1 MFPFA
6 IVLCILVATYF
17 FARYYVLKALLM
29 SNDLD
34 KVIADK
40 LAQTDHR
47 RLVARLEEENSIM
60 RNLLLDMVE
69 NNTNTRILT
78 AESPME
84 KSRLQADRMSRN
96 REIVAEAAFVLR
108 HSVGL
113 KSALS
118 KQRNDS

>member
-1 MFPFA
+1 MLPLV
-6 IVLCILVATYF
+6 IVVCILVTTYF
-17 FARYYVLKALLM
+17 CARYYVVKARLM
-29 SNDLD
+29 SNELD

-40 LAQTDHR
+40 LAQSDHR

-84 KSRLQADRMSRN
+84 KLRLQADRMNRN

-108 HSVGL
+108 HS
-113 KSALS
+113 LS
-118 KQRNDS
+118 PKTAPLNQKNDS

>member
-1 MFPFA
+1 MLPLV
-6 IVLCILVATYF
+6 IVVCILVATF
-17 FARYYVLKALLM
+17 LCARYYVVKARLT
-29 SNDLD
+29 SSELD

-40 LAQTDHR
+40 LAQSDHR

-69 NNTNTRILT
+69 NNTNTRILA

-118 KQRNDS
+118 KQKNDS